1 MIIMKKSVFF
11 LFALIFVCTMSMT
24 SCKLVSG
31 EKYDQEVSKNDSL
44 LVVALQ
50 QSNEIAELSN
60 TMYSISSK
68 LDEINGEISLGNDDN
83 NLVKQRERLMQQ
95 LQKVQDKI
103 SEKQAELDEL
113 QKKYSSALSSN
124 KELNR
129 TITRL
134 KNDIE
139 NYTSK
144 ISSYENTV
152 KEQTKKI
159 ESLSTDLS
167 TTQQN
172 LETKVKENEQQQEVI
187 AVQDQMLNE
196 GYYIIASKSKLK
208 ELGLVDGGVFS
219 KARLTRGS
227 FDVSAFTKIDI
238 REVSEIDLNSKDAK
252 ILSSAPES
260 SYEIIKGYDK
270 NLKLL
275 IKDPAAFWSQS
286 KYLVIKI

>member
-1 MIIMKKSVFF
+1 MKKSVFF

-219 KARLTRGS
+219 KARLTRGT

>member
-1 MIIMKKSVFF
+1 MKKTVFF
-11 LFALIFVCTMSMT
+11 LFTLIFVCTMSMT

-31 EKYDQEVSKNDSL
+31 EKYEQEVNKNDSL
-44 LVVALQ
+44 LIVALQ
-50 QSNEIAELSN
+50 QSNEIAELSS

-103 SEKQAELDEL
+103 TEKQAELDEL
-113 QKKYSSALSSN
+113 QKKYSSVLSSN

-139 NYTSK
+139 NYTTK
-144 ISSYENTV
+144 ISSYEKTV
-152 KEQTKKI
+152 QEQTKKI
-159 ESLSTDLS
+159 ETLNTDLAN
-167 TTQQN
+167 TQQT
-172 LETKVKENEQQQEVI
+172 LETKVKENEEQQEVI
-187 AVQDQMLNE
+187 AAQDQMLNE
-196 GYYIIASKSKLK
+196 GFYIIASKSKLK
-208 ELGLVDGGVFS
+208 DLGLVDGGVFS
-219 KARLTRGS
+219 KARLTRGT
-227 FDVSAFTKIDI
+227 FDVSAFTKVDI
-238 REVSEIDLNSKDAK
+238 REVTEIELNSKDAK

-260 SYEIIKGYDK
+260 SYELVKGFDK
-270 NLKLL
+270 NLKLV

-286 KYLVIKI
+286 KYLVVKI

>member
-1 MIIMKKSVFF
+1 MKKTVFF
-11 LFALIFVCTMSMT
+11 LFTLIFVCSMSMT

-31 EKYDQEVSKNDSL
+31 EKYEQEVNKNDSL
-44 LVVALQ
+44 LIVALQ
-50 QSNEIAELSN
+50 QSNEIAELSS

-103 SEKQAELDEL
+103 TEKQAELDEL
-113 QKKYSSALSSN
+113 QKKYSSVLSSN

-139 NYTSK
+139 NYTTK
-144 ISSYENTV
+144 ISSYEKTV
-152 KEQTKKI
+152 QEQTKKI
-159 ESLSTDLS
+159 ETLNTDLAN
-167 TTQQN
+167 TQQT
-172 LETKVKENEQQQEVI
+172 LETKVKENEEQQEVI
-187 AVQDQMLNE
+187 AAQDQMLNE
-196 GYYIIASKSKLK
+196 GFYIIASKSKLK
-208 ELGLVDGGVFS
+208 DLGLVDGGVFS
-219 KARLTRGS
+219 KARLTRGT
-227 FDVSAFTKIDI
+227 FDVSAFTKVDI
-238 REVSEIDLNSKDAK
+238 REVTEIELNSKDAK

-260 SYEIIKGYDK
+260 SYELVKGFDK
-270 NLKLL
+270 NLKLV

-286 KYLVIKI
+286 KYLVVKI

>member
-219 KARLTRGS
+219 KARLTRGT

>member
-1 MIIMKKSVFF
+1 MKKSVFF

-113 QKKYSSALSSN
+113 QKKYSSVLSSN

-219 KARLTRGS
+219 KARLTRGT

>member
-1 MIIMKKSVFF
+1 MKKTVFF
-11 LFALIFVCTMSMT
+11 LFTLIFVCTMSMT

-31 EKYDQEVSKNDSL
+31 EKYEQEVNKNDSL
-44 LVVALQ
+44 LIVALQ
-50 QSNEIAELSN
+50 QSNEIAELSS

-103 SEKQAELDEL
+103 TEKQAELDEL
-113 QKKYSSALSSN
+113 QKKYSSVLSSN

-139 NYTSK
+139 NYTTK
-144 ISSYENTV
+144 ISSYEKTV
-152 KEQTKKI
+152 QEQTKKI
-159 ESLSTDLS
+159 ETLNTDLAN
-167 TTQQN
+167 TQQT
-172 LETKVKENEQQQEVI
+172 LETKVKENEEQQEVI
-187 AVQDQMLNE
+187 AAQDQMLNE
-196 GYYIIASKSKLK
+196 GFYIIATKSKLK
-208 ELGLVDGGVFS
+208 DLGLVDGGVFS
-219 KARLTRGS
+219 KARLTRGT
-227 FDVSAFTKIDI
+227 FDVSAFTKVDI
-238 REVSEIDLNSKDAK
+238 REVTEIELNSKDAK

-260 SYEIIKGYDK
+260 SYELVKGFDK
-270 NLKLL
+270 NLKLV

-286 KYLVIKI
+286 KYLVVKI